1 MQLLIFLSIIFSAG
15 FIQGLTGFGSV
26 LISLPLLCFFYPLK
40 TVIPLVSLFAL
51 IINSLLMWNLR
62 KYFSFKAV
70 APLLL
75 STLLGLPL
83 GVYFLKNLPSFYLEI
98 TLGLILGSYAL
109 YGLFIHLPA
118 ITIKTRWAY
127 LAGFLAGILGGSL
140 GTNGPPI
147 IVYSSILPLDKH
159 KIKFILTGYFFFAG
173 FGISAIHGIS
183 GLITKEV
190 ITLFLKGILILIL
203 GVFSGI
209 FLYQR
214 MSTRNYKKIVF
225 ILLLIL
231 SIVFSYRSL
240 TKIGVI

>member
-1 MQLLIFLSIIFSAG
+1 MQLLIFLTIIFGAG
-15 FIQGLTGFGSV
+15 FVQGLTGFGSV

-40 TVIPLVSLFAL
+40 SVIPLVSLFAL

-70 APLLL
+70 APLIF

-98 TLGLILGSYAL
+98 SLGLILGFYSL
-109 YGLFIHLPA
+109 YGLFIRLPE
-118 ITIKTRWAY
+118 ISLKPRWAY

-147 IVYSSILPLDKH
+147 IVYSSILPVDKH
-159 KIKFILTGYFFFAG
+159 KMKFILTGYFFFAG
-173 FGISAIHGIS
+173 LGISTIHGIN
-183 GLITKEV
+183 GLTTKEV
-190 ITLFLKGILILIL
+190 ILLFSKGVLALIL

-209 FLYQR
+209 FLYQKV
-214 MSTRNYKKIVF
+214 STNNYKKIVF
-225 ILLLIL
+225 VLLLIL

-240 TKIGVI
+240 IRIGVI